1 MTPQA
6 YTAQG
11 SYVPPA
17 NQQPQ
22 IDPAL
27 RAALNNLHIPDG
39 DWHMD
44 TGASS
49 HMASDLGNFHSLFP
63 SSSQFVTVGN
73 GATLPVTHVGSQTL
87 NTLTKPLY
95 LHNILL
101 VPQIIK
107 NLISVRQFCI
117 DNHCTIEFDRFGFSV
132 KALPSGIVILRCN
145 SPGPL

>member
-27 RAALNNLHIPDG
+27 LATLNNPQLPGG

-44 TGASS
+44 TGAYS
-49 HMASDLGNFHSLFP
+49 HMASDPGNFHSLFP

-95 LHNILL
+95 LCNILL
-101 VPQIIK
+101 VPKIIK
-107 NLISVRQFCI
+107 NLISVS
-117 DNHCTIEFDRFGFSV
+117 TIFIRLDKR
-132 KALPSGIVILRCN
+132 ALLLHEGSRYSKVHNGG
-145 SPGPL
+145 S